1 MTKYNKFTT
10 TLTSMESNLAYQESI
25 SSQYA
30 NRINGVIY
38 ILDRTSM
45 RFVLFK
51 AFLTDFSLNIT
62 PKVELTDSIFAVDPF
77 MSRGQTSFSYAFTL
91 NIPAESVSEA
101 VDNTAKLQEL
111 YRYVGTLGNLSSAY
125 ITNDTHKSY
134 DKSIESVVYFSNLIN
149 NCSLDAG
156 LVDRDSD
163 LAAEEIRDRGIS
175 GVIKSLEFK
184 PNLEDGV
191 FEARKQG
198 LNVGTVAEDGAGLL
212 AKNYEL
218 KIELF
223 MTNSHESLDKSWPF
237 MMEL

>member
-1 MTKYNKFTT
+1 MTKYIDPKA
-10 TLTSMESNLAYQESI
+10 LTSLEATEFFQESI
-25 SSQYA
+25 TAQYA
-30 NRINGVIY
+30 SKINGIIY

-45 RFVLFK
+45 RFISLK

-62 PKVELTDSIFAVDPF
+62 PKVEITDSIFAVDPF
-77 MSRGQTSFSYAFTL
+77 MSRGQTGFSYSFTL
-91 NIPAESVSEA
+91 NVPAESLSEA

-111 YRYVGTLGNLSSAY
+111 YRYIGTLGNISSTY
-125 ITNDTHKSY
+125 LTNDSHKKY
-134 DKSIESVVYFSNLIN
+134 DKSRESVVYFSNLIN
-149 NCSLDAG
+149 NCSLDSA
-156 LVDRDSD
+156 LIDHKNLD
-163 LAAEEIRDRGIS
+163 AAKEIRDRGIS

-191 FEARKQG
+191 FEGKLEDREINHASIAGTG
-198 LNVGTVAEDGAGLL
+198 LM

-223 MTNSHESLDKSWPF
+223 MTNAHESLHKSWPF